1 MDEVALRAAVAEL
14 SARVGLPANGLKI
27 ERCPGGGNNRVLR
40 VEGSGKV
47 LIAKCYFRQASDA
60 RDRLLSEC
68 LFLEYA
74 SLAEIDCV
82 PRVVARDT
90 DAGIVLFEFIDG
102 SKLDVSTL
110 EETHVRQA
118 RTFFVRLNE
127 AGARSRGDLL
137 PYASE
142 ACFCIADQLQLV
154 EGRIERLGTI
164 PRRDP
169 IDAEAISFV
178 DTLIKRWNALRDGVS
193 AQFDALGIDRLLPL
207 PKRDRCVSPSDF
219 GFHNAIVTRDNKVHF
234 IDFEYAGWDD
244 PAKAIGDFFCH
255 PAVPVPFK
263 YFDEFVAEAL
273 QCFGNPSE
281 LATRTRLLLPVFAIK
296 WCCIVMNDFLPSFE
310 RRRFANPGL
319 DETVRKRAQLEK
331 AIRLLE
337 ALP

>member
-14 SARVGLPANGLKI
+14 SASVGLPANGLKI

-60 RDRLLSEC
+60 RNRLQSEC
-68 LFLEYA
+68 SFLEYA

-102 SKLDVSTL
+102 SKLDASTL
-110 EETHVRQA
+110 EETHVKQA
-118 RTFFVRLNE
+118 QSFFVRLNE
-127 AGARSRGDLL
+127 VAARSRGDLL
-137 PYASE
+137 PQASE
-142 ACFCIADQLQLV
+142 ACFCIADQLRLV
-154 EGRIERLGTI
+154 ERRIERLATI

-169 IDAEAISFV
+169 IDDDAISFV
-178 DTLIKRWNALRDGVS
+178 NTLSKRWKNLRNGVS
-193 AQFDALGIDRLLPL
+193 AEFDALRIDRLLPL
-207 PKRDRCVSPSDF
+207 PMQDRCVSPSDF

-244 PAKAIGDFFCH
+244 PAKAISDFFCH
-255 PAVPVPFK
+255 PAVPVSFK
-263 YFDEFVAEAL
+263 YFDAFVAEAL
-273 QCFGNPSE
+273 HRFGNPSE

-310 RRRFANPGL
+310 RRRFADPEG
-319 DETVRKRAQLEK
+319 DETRRKRAQLEK
-331 AIRLLE
+331 ASRLLE